1 MFLFNKFMNKN
12 LYNIKCFYEKLSK
25 FFEIVNISL
34 CVFIFSVKV
43 CCFIKFVCLFVSGY
57 LLLGNIVFILR

>member
-1 MFLFNKFMNKN
+1 MFLFNIFMNKN
-12 LYNIKCFYEKLSK
+12 LYNIKCLYVKLSK
-25 FFEIVNISL
+25 FYISL

-43 CCFIKFVCLFVSGY
+43 CCFMKFVCLFVSGY